1 MRKRNLIVGLLGAAA
16 LAALIWAVVVALP
29 RLTGELTGTST
40 SGGRLAATPTVI
52 NSNLVWASAPGTVGS
67 WLTTSAVFGNDGFI
81 YALSTAPGV
90 REIQF
95 GVPVAHA
102 VYRSQDGM
110 EWSNELL
117 AGFGDEL
124 FPRDIAFSGPNLY
137 LVGTAP
143 SAADPSRV
151 AVRVGNSGDAG
162 RTWAS
167 VDLDLV
173 NDVGDAARGSAG
185 SILVD
190 VVANGDGAL
199 VGATSGLQFDNINPS
214 NVALYFGSDLLDLQ
228 LTATPFA
235 DGYSLDRLAA
245 TEDTFYALVR
255 PPEASLLELWR
266 SPDGLEWELLD
277 NFPFIDTVSAFG
289 GIGDRTVVAGQIEG
303 QLVVGA
309 TLDGA
314 VWDEVDL
321 ADLVPPVI
329 AGNQWI
335 SAAGIGPAGLYLNV
349 QTWFPDNGPNGGRE
363 VVQLIETA
371 DLSNWSSIPTGS
383 ISQGFV
389 DQVIVG
395 DDFVFVNAATGLVA
409 GRVHLIGTRG

>member
-1 MRKRNLIVGLLGAAA
+1 LRKRNLTVGLLGAAA
-16 LAALIWAVVVALP
+16 LAALIWAVVFAVP
-29 RLTGELTGTST
+29 RLTGELAGTNVPA
-40 SGGRLAATPTVI
+40 GRLAATPTVI

-190 VVANGDGAL
+190 IAANGGGAL
-199 VGATSGLQFDNINPS
+199 VGATSGPRFDNINPS
-214 NVALYFGSDLLDLQ
+214 NVALYFGADLLDLQ
-228 LTATPFA
+228 LRATPFA

-245 TEDTFYALVR
+245 TEDSFYAMVR
-255 PPEASLLELWR
+255 PAGANLLELWR
-266 SPDGLEWELLD
+266 SPDGLEWERLD

-289 GIGDRTVVAGQIEG
+289 EIRERIAVVGQLEG
-303 QLVVGA
+303 TLVVGA

-371 DLSNWSSIPTGS
+371 DLINWSSIPTGS
-383 ISQGFV
+383 IAQGFV
-389 DQVIVG
+389 DQLVVAE
-395 DDFVFVNAATGLVA
+395 DFVFVNAATGLVA
-409 GRVHLIGTRG
+409 GRVHMIGTRE